1 MWLLRDFEKILCAV
15 IFMAMTGIGFANVVI
30 RYLTNRSF
38 AATEELLV
46 NGFLLLTLLGAAIA
60 ARRGEHLAV
69 TVLFEVLPQRG
80 KLVLLWLS
88 GALGLLLLGLS
99 AWFCWQLLAYQF
111 RSGTASY
118 ALQLPAW
125 YYTAG
130 LPFAFALV
138 AARFLQHL
146 LELNA
151 AIDDR
156 QQGRD
161 A

>member
-1 MWLLRDFEKILCAV
+1 MRLLRDFETILCAV
-15 IFMAMTGIGFANVVI
+15 LLLALTGIGFVNVVV

-38 AATEELLV
+38 AATEEILV
-46 NGFLLLTLLGAAIA
+46 NGFLLLTVLGAAIA

-69 TVLFEVLPQRG
+69 TILYDMLPRRG
-80 KLVLLWLS
+80 RMALLWIS

-99 AWFCWQLLAYQF
+99 AWFCWQLLVFQVQ
-111 RSGTASY
+111 SGTTSY

-125 YYTAG
+125 YYTVG
-130 LPFAFALV
+130 LPFAFVLV

-146 LELNA
+146 IELTNGMA
-151 AIDDR
+151 EP
-156 QQGRD
+156 GRD

>member
-1 MWLLRDFEKILCAV
+1 MRLLRNFEKILCAV
-15 IFMAMTGIGFANVVI
+15 IFLAMTGIGFANVVV

-38 AATEELLV
+38 AATEEILV
-46 NGFLLLTLLGAAIA
+46 NGFLLLTVLGAAIA

-69 TVLFEVLPQRG
+69 TILYDMLPWRG
-80 KLVLLWLS
+80 RMVLLWIS

-99 AWFCWQLLAYQF
+99 AWFCWQLVVFQVQ
-111 RSGTASY
+111 SGTTSY

-125 YYTAG
+125 YYTVG
-130 LPFAFALV
+130 LPFAFVLV

-146 LELNA
+146 IELSNGMA
-151 AIDDR
+151 EP
-156 QQGRD
+156 GRD

>member
-1 MWLLRDFEKILCAV
+1 MRLLRDFEKILCAL
-15 IFMAMTGIGFANVVI
+15 IFLAMTGIGFVNVVV

-38 AATEELLV
+38 AATEEILV
-46 NGFLLLTLLGAAIA
+46 NGFLLLTVLGAAIA

-69 TVLFEVLPQRG
+69 TILYDVLPRRG
-80 KLVLLWLS
+80 RMALLWIS

-99 AWFCWQLLAYQF
+99 AWFCWQLVVFQVQ
-111 RSGTASY
+111 SGTTSY

-125 YYTAG
+125 YYTVG
-130 LPFAFALV
+130 LPFAFVLV

-146 LELNA
+146 IELTNGMA
-151 AIDDR
+151 KP
-156 QQGRD
+156 GRD

>member
-1 MWLLRDFEKILCAV
+1 MRLLLDFEKILCAA
-15 IFMAMTGIGFANVVI
+15 IFLAMTGIGFVNVVV

-69 TVLFEVLPQRG
+69 TILYDMLPRRG
-80 KLVLLWLS
+80 RLVLLWVS
-88 GALGLLLLGLS
+88 GALGLLLLVLS
-99 AWFCWQLLAYQF
+99 AWFCWQLLVYQL
-111 RSGTASY
+111 RSGTTSY

-125 YYTAG
+125 YYTIG
-130 LPFAFALV
+130 LPFAFILV

-146 LELNA
+146 VELTRGIPEEPTA
-151 AIDDR
+151 
-156 QQGRD
+156 D

>member
-1 MWLLRDFEKILCAV
+1 MWLLRDFEKILCAA
-15 IFMAMTGIGFANVVI
+15 IFLAMTGIGFANVVI

-69 TVLFEVLPQRG
+69 TVLFEALPRRG
-80 KLVLLWLS
+80 RALLLALS

-99 AWFCWQLLAYQF
+99 AWFCWQLLVYQV

-130 LPFAFALV
+130 LPFAFVLV

-146 LELNA
+146 FELYA
-151 AIDDR
+151 ELGDGH
-156 QQGRD
+156 GRD

>member
-1 MWLLRDFEKILCAV
+1 MWLLRDFEKILCAA

-69 TVLFEVLPQRG
+69 TILFDALPRRG
-80 KLVLLWLS
+80 RMVLLWIS
-88 GALGLLLLGLS
+88 GALGLALLGLS
-99 AWFCWQLLAYQF
+99 AWFCWQLLVYQF
-111 RSGTASY
+111 QSGLASY

-130 LPFAFALV
+130 LPFAFLLV
-138 AARFLQHL
+138 AVRFLQHL
-146 LELNA
+146 LELQA
-151 AIDDR
+151 GIAGG
-156 QQGRD
+156 QGGD